1 MSSLNFR
8 TPAEMTTNSVGT
20 PVKVISPEKQLRR
33 LTMAHMLWEKQF
45 YVDGKDAAKQL
56 LEVVGK
62 CSPALVAEVAKEA
75 RTSYKLR
82 HVPLLLARGLATR
95 GALKAG
101 DLAEIIQRPD
111 EMSEFLALYWKD
123 KKQPVSNQV
132 KKGLAL
138 AFSKFNE
145 YQLAK
150 WDKNSAAVSIRDV
163 MFLTHPK
170 PVNSAQEALFKKVA
184 DKQLETP
191 DTWETELSA
200 GADKRVTFTRL
211 MAEKKLGA
219 LAFLRN
225 LRNMVQAG
233 VSEEV
238 IRNYSTQVSLDR
250 VLPFRFI
257 SAAKIVPQFTDMLE
271 AMMFKSLLT
280 HDKLKGHTVLVVDTS
295 GSMGGGISDKSDLN
309 RLDAAAALAI
319 LAREIC
325 EDVTIFATAGDDG
338 RRKHATVELP
348 KNLRGFALA
357 KHLNSYELRRQIGG
371 GGIFLVQAMD
381 YISNLVKRDVERVIV
396 FTDEQDTGGRGF
408 EPHKAVRL
416 ANGKNYIMNVGS
428 YQNGINSGAWETITG
443 FSEAS
448 LDYIQAFEKSI
459 PTIS

>member
-8 TPAEMTTNSVGT
+8 PAAQMTTNSVGT
-20 PVKVISPEKQLRR
+20 AVKVISPEKQLRR
-33 LTMAHMLWEKQF
+33 LTMAHMLWENQF
-45 YVDGKDAAKQL
+45 YVDGKSAAEQL
-56 LEVVGK
+56 LSVVGK
-62 CSPALVAEVAKEA
+62 CSPALVAQVAKEA

-95 GALKAG
+95 GALKAS
-101 DLAEIIQRPD
+101 DLTEIIQRPD

-132 KKGLAL
+132 KKGLAA

-150 WDKNSAAVSIRDV
+150 WDKNSAAVSLRDV

-170 PVNSAQEALFKKVA
+170 PKDSAQELLFKKIA
-184 DKQLETP
+184 NKELETP

-200 GADKRVTFTRL
+200 GADKRATFTRL
-211 MAEKKLGA
+211 MLEKKLGA

-225 LRNMVQAG
+225 LRNMLQAG
-233 VSEEV
+233 VSESE
-238 IRNYSTQVSLDR
+238 IRAYASQVDLAR

-257 SAAKIVPQFTDMLE
+257 AATKIVPQLKDMLE
-271 AMMFKSLLT
+271 AMMFKSLLI

-295 GSMGGGISDKSDLN
+295 GSMGGNVSNKSDLN
-309 RLDAAAALAI
+309 RLEAAASLAI

-325 EDVTIFATAGDDG
+325 EDVTIFATAGSDG
-338 RRKHATVELP
+338 DRKHATVELP

-357 KHLNSYELRRQIGG
+357 EYLSSYELRRKIGG

-381 YISNLVKRDVERVIV
+381 YIANLVKRDVERVIV

-448 LDYIQAFEKSI
+448 LDYIQEFEKQI
-459 PTIS
+459 